1 MAISRQ
7 KGYLDSLN
15 YRTILRVATGKPL
28 NYLRAGISEMLATK
42 SEKSLQCSVVE
53 QMEGNTKK
61 PSHMAQS
68 ASQVT
73 SNRGEKWRHRP
84 KRQMWIT
91 NESLWVPRKARK
103 TDVRY
108 GETLQG

>member
-7 KGYLDSLN
+7 KGDLDSLN

-42 SEKSLQCSVVE
+42 SEKSLKCSVVE

-61 PSHMAQS
+61 
-68 ASQVT
+68 T
-73 SNRGEKWRHRP
+73 
-84 KRQMWIT
+84 
-91 NESLWVPRKARK
+91 
-103 TDVRY
+103 
-108 GETLQG
+108 